1 MSLNV
6 SSIVARVSSAAVT
19 VEKAQAIIAET
30 IALITTVEQIYVGLK
45 GSEKFQAVQAG
56 VKTLVDD
63 LGLSGSFDA
72 IWRVVG
78 PAVSLIVT
86 IFNLRNLWPVNTA
99 QPVAANT

>member
-19 VEKAQAIIAET
+19 VERAQAIIGET

-45 GSEKFQAVQAG
+45 GDVKFAAVKAG
-56 VKTLVDD
+56 VKTLIDE
-63 LGLSGSFDA
+63 LGLTASFDA
-72 IWRVVG
+72 IWRVLG
-78 PAVSLIVT
+78 PTISLIVT
-86 IFNLRNLWPVNTA
+86 IFNLKNLWPASTT